1 MIRTISLSKHLG
13 IDRKNLEDM
22 GVFDTT
28 LGIDTELFVDP
39 KLLVNSKIKEFD
51 KSREK
56 ILRYFKQ
63 LLRIHKQSSK
73 VPRLRDEA
81 RDMLAVPEPEG
92 LSIGYGSKTDNGTSI
107 AKNVANRILLSAS
120 EILSVGIEDSEVV
133 ELLGLFVD
141 GFGPDSMSDLI
152 IHIIYEDFCAYTA
165 RISKELGVKTNEY
178 KIEGVKYLLP
188 THPFSGE
195 QIIFVPYSLLRVL
208 PIATSYNEIAEA
220 AEHNEEL
227 RKQFDEIVFPA
238 LQEVMSDMSSKSKDE
253 IDSFKKDLSSL
264 LDIYRKIEVD
274 SYNLKKDERGYYGID
289 PFVEKESKNIH
300 ARKKPVDGS
309 ELIESVKELILQFKR
324 SIEDNGGNNLLYRRT
339 DTSALLKDEPHNE
352 DVAQRIF
359 YMIADL
365 FCQQANIL
373 LCGESD
379 AGRGPVDFALGT
391 GYTEKVLVE
400 IKKSNNRNIEDGY
413 KEQVEAY
420 QKSENALQSFYV
432 VIIVK
437 ETKKIKDHATQL
449 ETITNLYEN
458 NRKKGIKTPELIII
472 DGLIHPSPSKLKSKK

>member
-1 MIRTISLSKHLG
+1 MLQTISLSKHLEIAR
-13 IDRKNLEDM
+13 IDLENL

-39 KLLVNSKIKEFD
+39 KLLVNSKIKEFT

-56 ILRYFKQ
+56 ILRYFQQ
-63 LLRIHKQSSK
+63 LLRIHKQSIKSA
-73 VPRLRDEA
+73 RLRDKA

-165 RISKELGVKTNEY
+165 RISKELGVKTKEY
-178 KIEGVKYLLP
+178 KIEGVKYFLP
-188 THPFSGE
+188 THPFSGK
-195 QIIFVPYSLLRVL
+195 QITFVPYSLLRVL
-208 PIATSYNEIAEA
+208 PIATSYDEIAKA
-220 AEHNEEL
+220 AEHNKEL
-227 RKQFDEIVFPA
+227 REQFDEIVFPA
-238 LQEVMSDMSSKSKDE
+238 LQEVMSNISNKSKEE

-264 LDIYRKIEVD
+264 LDIYRKIDVE
-274 SYNLKKDERGYYGID
+274 SYDLKRDERGYYGIN
-289 PFVEKESKNIH
+289 PFIEKESKNIQ
-300 ARKKPVDGS
+300 ARKKPANGT
-309 ELIESVKELILQFKR
+309 ELVESIKELIFQFKR

-339 DTSALLKDEPHNE
+339 DTNSLLKDEPHHE
-352 DVAQRIF
+352 DVSQRIF

-373 LCGESD
+373 LSAESD
-379 AGRGPVDFALGT
+379 AGRGPVDFSLGT
-391 GYTEKVLVE
+391 GYNKKVLVE
-400 IKKSNNRNIEDGY
+400 IKKSDNKNIEHGY

-432 VIIVK
+432 VIVVK
-437 ETKKIKDHATQL
+437 EVKKIKDHVTQL
-449 ETITNLYEN
+449 EAITTLYEDN
-458 NRKKGIKTPELIII
+458 KKKGIKTPELIII
-472 DGLIHPSPSKLKSKK
+472 DGIIHPSPSKLRSK